1 MHTICILCEAVAD
14 LATQSFIGISN
25 GIYNDVGRELR
36 EGLISV
42 AKRYALATDVDVAL
56 RELRSLVD
64 LDRLALLLVWLELR
78 YGVYRLKG
86 FSIIR
91 EVETGDIL
99 TTGVYLENCGK
110 DEWSEIARN
119 VKSYLNSHG
128 LADVAGKASIICL
141 RRLKELG
148 IEIK

>member
-1 MHTICILCEAVAD
+1 MCEAVAD

-42 AKRYALATDVDVAL
+42 AKRCALATDVDVAL

-64 LDRLALLLVWLELR
+64 LDRLALLPVWLELR
-78 YGVYRLKG
+78 DGVYRLKG

-99 TTGVYLENCGK
+99 TI
-110 DEWSEIARN
+110 W
-119 VKSYLNSHG
+119 
-128 LADVAGKASIICL
+128 CL
-141 RRLKELG
+141 PRELW
-148 IEIK
+148 